1 MLYNVRK
8 KMVEKDFQNYS
19 YRDNDVTNYIFF
31 FFFKIMR
38 KTAKICFFLKL
49 NLWQLQKRKKIFQ
62 DLFSAFESE
71 VNIQVEYIK
80 V

>member
-1 MLYNVRK
+1 
-8 KMVEKDFQNYS
+8 
-19 YRDNDVTNYIFF
+19 
-31 FFFKIMR
+31 MR
-38 KTAKICFFLKL
+38 KTAKLCFFLKL